1 MTSSMTGGLQERPA
15 PQSRY
20 LMKAHVKQALTMHRC
35 WQVLD
40 GGVAECR
47 LKFKRNDSI
56 PLGLQMISSYDVP
69 NLRCLPVVVANLEEA
84 PALIDV
90 KLDSQSYLY
99 QVLAP
104 CLLPQKPR
112 HWSDQHTGRPTHQGH
127 ACGSLPWSIRK
138 QHACSTSSGSG
149 TMALRRESEAL

>member
-1 MTSSMTGGLQERPA
+1 MTSSITGGLEESSA
-15 PQSRY
+15 LQSRY
-20 LMKAHVKQALTMHRC
+20 LMKPHVKQALTMHRC

-40 GGVAECR
+40 RGAAGCR

-56 PLGLQMISSYDVP
+56 PLRLQMISSYDVP

-99 QVLAP
+99 QVLASVLASP
-104 CLLPQKPR
+104 K
-112 HWSDQHTGRPTHQGH
+112 
-127 ACGSLPWSIRK
+127 
-138 QHACSTSSGSG
+138 
-149 TMALRRESEAL
+149 ALTQV